1 MAFFHIYKIITYNL
15 LGDVMLKRMSIRKI
29 IVASFTLMVLFVFYL
44 IPSSKDEYEL
54 DLKTSGVEYV
64 YPNNFAVIYL
74 LDSNDY
80 VARTLITSCNCE
92 GKDKAV
98 DLLEGLIIDGK
109 KSNIIP
115 NGFRSIIPSG
125 TSINNIVLEDGVLT
139 IDFSS
144 ELLEVKSEYEE
155 KMIESIIFTLTSIQG
170 IDKVIIKV
178 EGKILERLPYS
189 KKIIPTVLDKDY
201 GINKS
206 YELVSVNDIE
216 SYTLYYVNSY
226 NDNYYYVPVTKYV
239 NNNSQD
245 KIKVIIE
252 ELSTSPVYE
261 SSLMSFLN
269 VSTKLLNYEIVDN
282 TLKLNFNNM
291 ILNDVT
297 SNNILEEV
305 VYTVGLSMSDNLDVE
320 EVVFMVENEEIYK
333 FLPKTIE

>member
-1 MAFFHIYKIITYNL
+1 
-15 LGDVMLKRMSIRKI
+15 MLKRMSIRKI
-29 IVASFTLMVLFVFYL
+29 SIASFTLLILFVLYL
-44 IPSSKDEYEL
+44 IPVNENGKEIE
-54 DLKTSGVEYV
+54 LKTDKIEYV
-64 YPNNFAVIYL
+64 YPNNLAVIYL

-92 GKDKAV
+92 AKDKAK
-98 DLLEGLIIDGK
+98 DLIEGLIIDGK

-125 TSINNIVLEDGVLT
+125 TSINDITLENKILT
-139 IDFSS
+139 IDFSK
-144 ELLEVKSEYEE
+144 ELLEVKNEYEE
-155 KMIESIIFTLTSIQG
+155 KMIESIIFTLTNIEG
-170 IDKVIIKV
+170 IDKVSIKV
-178 EGKILERLPYS
+178 EGKVLDKLPYS
-189 KKIIPTVLDKDY
+189 KKILPTALDKEY
-201 GINKS
+201 GINKN
-206 YELVSVNDIE
+206 YELVSINDIE

-239 NNNSQD
+239 NNNEQD

-252 ELSTSPVYE
+252 ELSTSPIYE

-291 ILNDVT
+291 ILNDIT

-305 VYTVGLSMSDNLDVE
+305 IYTIGLSMGDNLNVE
-320 EVVFMVENEEIYK
+320 EVVFLVENEEIYK
-333 FLPKTIE
+333 FLTKTIE

>member
-1 MAFFHIYKIITYNL
+1 
-15 LGDVMLKRMSIRKI
+15 MLRRMSIRKI
-29 IVASFTLMVLFVFYL
+29 MIASFTLLILMVIYIV
-44 IPSSKDEYEL
+44 PTNRNNEL
-54 DLKTSGVEYV
+54 ELKTDSIEYV
-64 YPNNFAVIYL
+64 YPNNLAVIYL

-92 GKDKAV
+92 TEEKAK

-125 TSINNIVLEDGVLT
+125 TSINDISLEEGVLT
-139 IDFSS
+139 IDFSK
-144 ELLEVKSEYEE
+144 ELLEVKSNFEE
-155 KMIESIIFTLTSIQG
+155 KMIESIIYTLTSIEG

-178 EGKILERLPYS
+178 EGKQLERLPYS
-189 KKIIPTVLDKDY
+189 KKIIPTILDKDY

-206 YELVSVNDIE
+206 YELVSINDIE

-226 NDNYYYVPVTKYV
+226 NDNYYYVPVTKYI

-269 VSTKLLNYEIVDN
+269 VSTKLLNYEIIDN

-291 ILNDVT
+291 ILNDIT

-305 VYTVGLSMSDNLDVE
+305 VYTVGLSMSDNLGVE
-320 EVVFMVENEEIYK
+320 EIVFLVENEEIYK

>member
-1 MAFFHIYKIITYNL
+1 
-15 LGDVMLKRMSIRKI
+15 MLKRMSIRKI
-29 IVASFTLMVLFVFYL
+29 IVSTFTLVILLVLYL
-44 IPSSKDEYEL
+44 IPVKQDNEL
-54 DLKTSGVEYV
+54 ELKTDKIEYV
-64 YPNNFAVIYL
+64 YPNNLAVIYL

-92 GKDKAV
+92 AKDKAK
-98 DLLEGLIIDGK
+98 DLIEGLIIDGK

-125 TSINNIVLEDGVLT
+125 TSINDISLEEGVLT
-139 IDFSS
+139 IDFSK
-144 ELLEVKSEYEE
+144 ELLEVKSNFEE
-155 KMIESIIFTLTSIQG
+155 KMIESIIYTLTSIEG

-178 EGKILERLPYS
+178 EGKQLERLPYS
-189 KKIIPTVLDKDY
+189 KKIIPTILDKDY

-206 YELVSVNDIE
+206 YELVSINDIE

-226 NDNYYYVPVTKYV
+226 NDNYYYVPVTKYI

-269 VSTKLLNYEIVDN
+269 VSTKLLNYEIIDN

-291 ILNDVT
+291 ILNDIT

-305 VYTVGLSMSDNLDVE
+305 VYTVGLSMSDNLGVE
-320 EVVFMVENEEIYK
+320 EIVFLVENEEIYK

>member
-1 MAFFHIYKIITYNL
+1 
-15 LGDVMLKRMSIRKI
+15 MLKRMSIRKI
-29 IVASFTLMVLFVFYL
+29 KVASFTLL
-44 IPSSKDEYEL
+44 ILLVIYFIPTKNNQEL
-54 DLKTSGVEYV
+54 ELKNDSIEYV
-64 YPNNFAVIYL
+64 YPNNLAVIYL

-92 GKDKAV
+92 VKDKAK

-115 NGFRSIIPSG
+115 NGFRSLIPSG
-125 TSINNIVLEDGVLT
+125 TSINDINLENKILT
-139 IDFSS
+139 IDFSK
-144 ELLEVKSEYEE
+144 ELLEVKNEYEE
-155 KMIESIIFTLTSIQG
+155 KMIESIIFTLTNIEG

-178 EGKILERLPYS
+178 DGIVLDKLPYS
-189 KKIIPTVLDKDY
+189 KKILPTMLDKDY
-201 GINKS
+201 GINKN
-206 YELVSVNDIE
+206 YELVSINDID

-239 NNNSQD
+239 NNNEQD

-269 VSTKLLNYEIVDN
+269 VSTKLLNYEIIDN

-291 ILNDVT
+291 ILEDVT

-305 VYTVGLSMSDNLDVE
+305 IYTIGLSMNDNLDIE
-320 EVVFMVENEEIYK
+320 EVVFMVDNEEIYK
-333 FLPKTIE
+333 FLTKTIE

>member
-1 MAFFHIYKIITYNL
+1 
-15 LGDVMLKRMSIRKI
+15 MLKRMSIRKI
-29 IVASFTLMVLFVFYL
+29 CVASFTLLILFVLYL
-44 IPSSKDEYEL
+44 VPTGNKENEL
-54 DLKTSGVEYV
+54 NLKTDKIEYV
-64 YPNNFAVIYL
+64 YPNNLAVIYL

-80 VARTLITSCNCE
+80 VARTTITSCNCE
-92 GKDKAV
+92 IKEKAK

-125 TSINNIVLEDGVLT
+125 TSINDITLEDKILT
-139 IDFSS
+139 IDFSK
-144 ELLEVKSEYEE
+144 ELLEVKNEYEE
-155 KMIESIIFTLTSIQG
+155 KMIESIIFTLTSIEG

-178 EGKILERLPYS
+178 EGETLEKLPYS
-189 KKIIPTVLDKDY
+189 KKILPTVLDKEF
-201 GINKS
+201 GINKD
-206 YELVSVNDIE
+206 YELVSINNIE

-239 NNNSQD
+239 NNKDQD

-261 SSLMSFLN
+261 TNLMSFLN
-269 VSTKLLNYEIVDN
+269 VSTKLLDYQMVDN

-291 ILNDVT
+291 ILNDIT

-305 VYTVGLSMSDNLDVE
+305 IYTVGLSMSDNLKIE
-320 EVVFMVENEEIYK
+320 EVVFLVENEEIYK

>member
-1 MAFFHIYKIITYNL
+1 
-15 LGDVMLKRMSIRKI
+15 MLKRMSIRKI
-29 IVASFTLMVLFVFYL
+29 VVASFTLVILLVLYL
-44 IPSSKDEYEL
+44 IPINKEENEL
-54 DLKTSGVEYV
+54 ELKTDGIEYV
-64 YPNNFAVIYL
+64 YPNNLAVIYL

-80 VARTLITSCNCE
+80 VARTLITSCNCD
-92 GKDKAV
+92 GKDKAK
-98 DLLEGLIIDGK
+98 DLIEGLTIDGK

-125 TSINNIVLEDGVLT
+125 TSINDITLEDKILT
-139 IDFSS
+139 IDFSK

-155 KMIESIIFTLTSIQG
+155 KMIESIIFTLTNIDG
-170 IDKVIIKV
+170 IDKVVIKV
-178 EGKILERLPYS
+178 EGEVLDRLPYS
-189 KKIIPTVLDKDY
+189 KKILPTVLDKDY

-206 YELVSVNDIE
+206 YQLVSINDIE

-239 NNNSQD
+239 NNDEQD

-291 ILNDVT
+291 ILSDVT

-305 VYTVGLSMSDNLDVE
+305 VYTIGLSMSDNLDVE
-320 EVVFMVENEEIYK
+320 EVVFLVENEEIYK
-333 FLPKTIE
+333 FLTKTIE

>member
-1 MAFFHIYKIITYNL
+1 
-15 LGDVMLKRMSIRKI
+15 MLKRMSIRKI
-29 IVASFTLMVLFVFYL
+29 AVASLTLIILFILYL
-44 IPSSKDEYEL
+44 IPVGKNENEL
-54 DLKTSGVEYV
+54 ELKNDGIEYV
-64 YPNNFAVIYL
+64 YPNNLAVIYL

-92 GKDKAV
+92 GKDRAK

-125 TSINNIVLEDGVLT
+125 TSINDITLEEGVLT
-139 IDFSS
+139 IDFSK
-144 ELLEVKSEYEE
+144 ELLEVKSKYEE
-155 KMIESIIFTLTSIQG
+155 AMIESIIFTLTNIDG

-178 EGKILERLPYS
+178 EGELLEKLPYS
-189 KKIIPTVLDKDY
+189 KKMLPTVLDKDY
-201 GINKS
+201 GINKN
-206 YELVSVNDIE
+206 YELVSINDIE

-239 NNNSQD
+239 NNNNQD

-269 VSTKLLNYEIVDN
+269 VSTKLLDYEMVDN
-282 TLKLNFNNM
+282 TLRLNFNNL
-291 ILNDVT
+291 ILDDVT

-305 VYTVGLSMSDNLDVE
+305 VYTIGLSMSDNLDVE
-320 EVVFMVENEEIYK
+320 EVIFMVENEEIYK

>member
-1 MAFFHIYKIITYNL
+1 
-15 LGDVMLKRMSIRKI
+15 MLKRMSIRKI
-29 IVASFTLMVLFVFYL
+29 TVASFTLIILLVLYL
-44 IPSSKDEYEL
+44 IPINKDSDEL
-54 DLKTSGVEYV
+54 NLKTDGIEYV
-64 YPNNFAVIYL
+64 YPNNLAVIYL

-92 GKDKAV
+92 VKDKAK

-125 TSINNIVLEDGVLT
+125 TSIKDVILENGILT
-139 IDFSS
+139 IDFSK

-155 KMIESIIFTLTSIQG
+155 KMIESIIFTLTNIEG

-178 EGKILERLPYS
+178 EGVVLDKLPYS
-189 KKIIPTVLDKDY
+189 KKILPTVLDKDY
-201 GINKS
+201 GINKN
-206 YELVSVNDIE
+206 YELVSINDIE

-239 NNNSQD
+239 NNNDQD

-291 ILNDVT
+291 ILDDVT

-305 VYTVGLSMSDNLDVE
+305 VYTIGLSMSDNLDVE
-320 EVVFMVENEEIYK
+320 EVVFLVENEEIYK

>member
-1 MAFFHIYKIITYNL
+1 
-15 LGDVMLKRMSIRKI
+15 MLKKMSIRKI
-29 IVASFTLMVLFVFYL
+29 AIASFTLLVLGILYL
-44 IPSSKDEYEL
+44 IPVNKKENEL
-54 DLKTSGVEYV
+54 SLKTDNIEYV
-64 YPNNFAVIYL
+64 YPNNLAVIYL

-80 VARTLITSCNCE
+80 VARTMITSCNCSGTE
-92 GKDKAV
+92 KAK

-125 TSINNIVLEDGVLT
+125 TSIKDIKLENNILT
-139 IDFSS
+139 IDFSK

-155 KMIESIIFTLTSIQG
+155 AMIESIIFTLTNIDG

-178 EGKILERLPYS
+178 EGEVLNKLPISGKIL
-189 KKIIPTVLDKDY
+189 PTILDKDY

-206 YELVSVNDIE
+206 YELVSLNDVV

-226 NDNYYYVPVTKYV
+226 NDNYYFVPVTKYV
-239 NNNSQD
+239 NNNNQD

-252 ELSTSPVYE
+252 QLSTSPIYE
-261 SSLMSFLN
+261 TSLMSFLN
-269 VSTKLLNYEIVDN
+269 VSTKLLNYEKIDN

-291 ILNDVT
+291 ILYDVT

-305 VYTVGLSMSDNLDVE
+305 IYTVGLSLTDNLDVE
-320 EVVFMVENEEIYK
+320 EVVFLVENEEIYK
-333 FLPKTIE
+333 FSLKSIE